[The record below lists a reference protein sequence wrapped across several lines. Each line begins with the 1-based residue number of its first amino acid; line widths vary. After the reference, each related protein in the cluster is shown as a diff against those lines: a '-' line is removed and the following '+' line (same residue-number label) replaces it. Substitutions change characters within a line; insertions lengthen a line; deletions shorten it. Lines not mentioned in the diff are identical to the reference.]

1 MLASV
6 ELLLGTKAGPL
17 IPHQPLVKG
26 FGAGVLDD
34 HFLVGIEAVAVA
46 DGIDDCFL

>member
-17 IPHQPLVKG
+17 ISHQPLVKG
-26 FGAGVLDD
+26 LRAGVLDD
-34 HFLVGIEAVAVA
+34 HLLVGVEAVAVA